1 MAAPRSE
8 GQSRMTCQP
17 ETYTEWTRSFI
28 VRRWVVLIVVGIVA
42 WSTYLARDVAAF
54 GWGSGPAAYR
64 LLGASILIAM
74 LFVRRTRFA
83 RTHLDPVLVV
93 SMCAMTFT
101 ALAANI
107 GGLERAGADALVQ
120 FEGARFGIA
129 TIFVFAAVI
138 VPARWPLHAVI
149 QAVTVGFFALGW
161 DIFATLA
168 AEGLLAVRLLGLF
181 WLCFVCNLSIFLY
194 ARLQRSEFEARRE
207 LEEVSLERKAHL
219 DALVG
224 VGISATSAD
233 PAQQARAALDE
244 MIRALGADRA
254 WLYLRDAEGHSR
266 LQVGRDAAGGDLTE
280 AGTEATERIE
290 LPLRVHGHEVGTLQL
305 AKNAGTG
312 GASVT
317 DDHFMRALA
326 SHVAIALETVRSTE
340 ELRVARDRALD
351 AGRAKDA
358 FLQTMSHELRT
369 PLNAMIGYSEMLQ
382 EDLNDAGEAERAAD
396 AEKIQH
402 AAAHLL
408 EIIADILEL
417 TKLESDRHA
426 VSALAFSVTDLVSSL
441 EPVLRP
447 LAEERGNVLEF
458 VVAEDVGAMCSDP
471 ARVETILRKL
481 LENACK
487 FTRQGKVVC
496 HVSRALVEGVAS
508 LRFRVSDTGIGMN
521 EEQLARCFEPFYQ
534 ADPSATRA
542 YGGTGLGLT
551 TARRLCEMLGGR
563 LTANGTPGHGA
574 VFELVLPAS

>member
-1 MAAPRSE
+1 MAASRPE
-8 GQSRMTCQP
+8 GQSPMNSRP
-17 ETYTEWTRSFI
+17 ETYAEWTRSFI
-28 VRRWVVLIVVGIVA
+28 VRRWGILIAVSIVA
-42 WSTYLARDVAAF
+42 WSTYLARDVATF
-54 GWGSGPAAYR
+54 GWGSEPSVYR
-64 LLGASILIAM
+64 LVGASILVAM
-74 LFVRRTRFA
+74 LLVHRTRLVRRY
-83 RTHLDPVLVV
+83 LDPVLVL
-93 SMCAMTFT
+93 SMCSMTFT
-101 ALAANI
+101 ALSANI
-107 GGLERAGADALVQ
+107 AALELRGVDTIVQ
-120 FEGARFGIA
+120 FEEGRFGIA
-129 TIFVFAAVI
+129 TIFVFAAAI
-138 VPARWPLHAVI
+138 VPARWPAHAVI
-149 QAVTVGFFALGW
+149 QAVTVAFFALHW
-161 DIFATLA
+161 DIFGTLA
-168 AEGLLAVRLLGLF
+168 AEGRLVWGLQGLF

-194 ARLQRSEFEARRE
+194 SRLQRSEFEARRE
-207 LEEVSLERKAHL
+207 LEEVSREREAHL

-244 MIRALGADRA
+244 LIRALNVDRA

-266 LQVGRDAAGGDLTE
+266 LQVGRDAAGGDLAETSV
-280 AGTEATERIE
+280 EATDRIE
-290 LPLRVHGHEVGTLQL
+290 LPLRMHGHEVGTLLL
-305 AKNAGTG
+305 AKDAG
-312 GASVT
+312 AAEVSVS
-317 DDHFMRALA
+317 DDHFLRALA

-447 LAEERGNVLEF
+447 LAEERENVLEF